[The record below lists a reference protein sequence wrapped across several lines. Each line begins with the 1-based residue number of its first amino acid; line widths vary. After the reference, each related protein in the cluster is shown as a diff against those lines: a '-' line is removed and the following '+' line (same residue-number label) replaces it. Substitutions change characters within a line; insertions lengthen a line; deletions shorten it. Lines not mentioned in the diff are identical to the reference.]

1 LADEYAEL
9 LRLRIAVCDAM
20 LLRLRRMT
28 MAATTA
34 GNTRFSGW
42 VDDMARKENDFHY
55 IENRQFED
63 DKMHADILEG
73 GDHAAAKKVSDA
85 VAKDVGLTPAE
96 IEALSAPPKK
106 WKGKP
111 K

>member
-20 LLRLRRMT
+20 LLRLRGMT
-28 MAATTA
+28 
-34 GNTRFSGW
+34 
-42 VDDMARKENDFHY
+42 MARKENDFHY

-73 GDHAAAKKVSDA
+73 GDHAAAKKVSDE